1 MAESRPRVRKM
12 AVDSDKASYSPM
24 TAQHPMYFRWC
35 VRMAAGEEGGCV
47 LKCLPSMHFLGR
59 TPGAPTAT
67 IPWRQSYFSAAV
79 QPNRKIRHGS
89 VTTRAPLQCAARF
102 QMDAFVGAKTVDG
115 GGHAIGL
122 NRIFRG
128 AVPNRTT
135 GNTALSLITALW
147 EQKTGVQALI
157 RPRDGGLFYSN
168 SMGCLG
174 PTPLAR
180 GRKGDGSSS

>member
-1 MAESRPRVRKM
+1 MRSWGTFLLAESRPRVRKM

-115 GGHAIGL
+115 G
-122 NRIFRG
+122 
-128 AVPNRTT
+128 
-135 GNTALSLITALW
+135 W
-147 EQKTGVQALI
+147 
-157 RPRDGGLFYSN
+157 PRHWPEPDMSG
-168 SMGCLG
+168 
-174 PTPLAR
+174 
-180 GRKGDGSSS
+180 GSSQSDNRKHGPQPYHGTLGAKNRRPSPYPATRWWPFLF